1 MRGEILGVE
10 RRRRWSDQEK
20 LAILQSVGIGGA
32 SVSQVARRHDLRRQQ
47 IYAWRSELKQ
57 KGLLPRD
64 AGPVFLPVEFPQV
77 ALGEAEACPASAGSA
92 RVEVVLLNGRSLR
105 IDAHV
110 DATALTQLIQTVEA
124 A

>member
-10 RRRRWSDQEK
+10 RRRRWSDEEK

-32 SVSQVARRHDLRRQQ
+32 TVSQVARLHDLKRQQ

-64 AGPVFLPVEFPQV
+64 AGPVFLPV
-77 ALGEAEACPASAGSA
+77 
-92 RVEVVLLNGRSLR
+92 
-105 IDAHV
+105 
-110 DATALTQLIQTVEA
+110 
-124 A
+124 